1 MKRLRLRGVRTGPGA
16 VGSPAQGHG
25 AAKLGFS
32 ITAITH
38 PVLLLS
44 YLPGLVVKVPVQT
57 HRKLSSNVK
66 DTITGSYFKWE
77 NQKYGY
83 Q

>member
-1 MKRLRLRGVRTGPGA
+1 MRTRLGA
-16 VGSPAQGHG
+16 VESNAQGHG

-38 PVLLLS
+38 RVLPLS

-57 HRKLSSNVK
+57 HRRLSSNVK
-66 DTITGSYFKWE
+66 DTIIGSYFKWE